1 MNILIISHFFPPHI
15 GGVET
20 ASYNTAKQ
28 LVTRDHNVVIL
39 TSKNEKSS
47 PKFQKMNGFLVYRF
61 KSFYPPEIKGIPQT
75 SSFGI
80 MPMAILKLKKILKKH
95 NIQIIHI
102 QGRLFPITF
111 LTVLLNR
118 LIFKRDIYLTIQ
130 GRLKIGITG
139 LYEYVFDIIITKF
152 LYQKINKIIC
162 VSNSLQKRFILLRIN
177 PTKLKVIP
185 NGVDI
190 SIFNPNISSKFLD
203 KYIIN
208 KKNVKKI
215 VYVGRLDPQKGVE
228 FLIRSIPHIIKENN
242 NVHLFILGNGNLELK
257 LKNLVR
263 KLKIQLYVTFISM
276 IPLEKMAELY
286 ASADI
291 FCLPS
296 LHEGFPL
303 SIAEALSMGL
313 IIVASATEGIPD
325 AIIEDKNGFLVTPG
339 NIKSLVEKLLKA
351 LQLNDEQIREI
362 RKRNINIAKNKYSW
376 EILVKQIEEVY
387 SECLHNYRI

>member
-1 MNILIISHFFPPHI
+1 MNILVISHFFPPHK
-15 GGVET
+15 GGLET

-28 LVTRDHNVVIL
+28 LVTRGHNVVIL

-47 PKFQKMNGFLVYRF
+47 LKFQEMDGFLVYRF
-61 KSFYPPEIKGIPQT
+61 KSFYIPEIKGIPQI

-80 MPMAILKLKKILKKH
+80 MPMAILKLKKILTKH
-95 NIQIIHI
+95 NIQIIHVE
-102 QGRLFPITF
+102 GRLFPITF
-111 LTVLLNR
+111 ITVLLNK
-118 LIFKRDIYLTIQ
+118 LIFKRSMYLTVQ

-139 LYEYVFDIIITKF
+139 LFEYVFDIIITKF

-162 VSNSLQKRFILLRIN
+162 VSNSLQKRFISLRIN
-177 PTKLKVIP
+177 PTKLIVIP

-215 VYVGRLDPQKGVE
+215 VYGGRLVPQKGLE
-228 FLIRSIPHIIKENN
+228 FFIRSIPHIIKENN
-242 NVHLFILGNGNLELK
+242 YVHFFILGNGNLELK
-257 LKNLVR
+257 LKNFVR
-263 KLKIQLYVTFISM
+263 KLKIQFYVTFINM
-276 IPLEKMAELY
+276 IPLEKMAEFY

-296 LHEGFPL
+296 LYEGFPL

-325 AIIEDKNGFLVTPG
+325 AIIESKNGFLVKPG
-339 NIKSLVEKLLKA
+339 SVNSLIKKLLKA
-351 LQLNDEQIREI
+351 LKLSDEQIKGI
-362 RKRNINIAKNKYSW
+362 SKRNIYIAKNKYSW
-376 EILVKQIEEVY
+376 KILVKQIEKLYFE
-387 SECLHNYRI
+387 

>member
-1 MNILIISHFFPPHI
+1 MNILIISHFFPPHK
-15 GGVET
+15 GGLET

-28 LVTRDHNVVIL
+28 LVTRGHNVVIL

-47 PKFQKMNGFLVYRF
+47 LKFQEMNGFLVYRF
-61 KSFYPPEIKGIPQT
+61 KSFYLPEIKGIPQI

-80 MPMAILKLKKILKKH
+80 MPMAILKLKKILRKH
-95 NIQIIHI
+95 NIQIIHVE
-102 QGRLFPITF
+102 GRLFPITF
-111 LTVLLNR
+111 ITVLLNK
-118 LIFKRDIYLTIQ
+118 LIFKRSMYLTVQ

-139 LYEYVFDIIITKF
+139 LFEYVFDIIITKF

-162 VSNSLQKRFILLRIN
+162 VSNSLQKRFISLRIN
-177 PTKLKVIP
+177 PTKLIVIP

-215 VYVGRLDPQKGVE
+215 AYGGRLVPQKGLE
-228 FLIRSIPHIIKENN
+228 FFIRSIPRIIKENS
-242 NVHLFILGNGNLELK
+242 NVHFFILGNGNLELK
-257 LKNLVR
+257 LKNFVR
-263 KLKIQLYVTFISM
+263 KLKIQFYVTFINM
-276 IPLEKMAELY
+276 IPLEKMAKFY

-296 LHEGFPL
+296 LYEGFPL

-325 AIIEDKNGFLVTPG
+325 AIIEDKNGFLVKPG
-339 NIKSLVEKLLKA
+339 SVNSLIKKLLKA
-351 LQLNDEQIREI
+351 LKLSDDQIRGI
-362 RKRNINIAKNKYSW
+362 SKRNIYIAKNKYSW
-376 EILVKQIEEVY
+376 EILVKQIEKLYYE
-387 SECLHNYRI
+387 